1 MCRECGHE
9 SGTFANYTRH
19 WRVHTGERLQC
30 EICLKCKLTIF
41 DQIDLSAFFYV
52 SRRLRKKQ
60 RSLGFSTMS
69 DTNQTVEL
77 EKKARRLKFQIY
89 HRVHSKRM
97 KRGRNA

>member
-41 DQIDLSAFFYV
+41 DQIDLSAVF
-52 SRRLRKKQ
+52 
-60 RSLGFSTMS
+60 M
-69 DTNQTVEL
+69 
-77 EKKARRLKFQIY
+77 
-89 HRVHSKRM
+89 
-97 KRGRNA
+97 